1 MPPSSDRVAIVR
13 PLSADDIRRAINSK
27 TAALTMVADLA
38 GFEFRDGIT
47 SPAGSGGVLRGLWV
61 LLPSDEQN
69 ALPTLDR
76 KEVPVI
82 SSNQWARI
90 PEAWLANANRGGKG

>member
-1 MPPSSDRVAIVR
+1 M
-13 PLSADDIRRAINSK
+13 
-27 TAALTMVADLA
+27 
-38 GFEFRDGIT
+38 
-47 SPAGSGGVLRGLWV
+47 RGLWV

-69 ALPTLDR
+69 ALPTLDS

-90 PEAWLANANRGGKG
+90 PEAWLANAHRGGKG